1 MKKMKAPTIKG
12 LYAVTPDIADTER
25 LLGLVD
31 ASLQGG
37 ASVIQYRNKEA
48 GAILRAEQASALL
61 RLCHK
66 HGVALIIN
74 DHLDLCLSLDAD
86 GVHLGADDGDLVA
99 ARSQLGNDK
108 ILGVSCYNRFELAQ
122 EAKMQGADYVAFG
135 SCFDSGTKPAAVRA
149 PLELFSR
156 ARTELLHLPIVA
168 IGGITLENAGQAINA
183 GADAIAVIG
192 ALFNAADVTLAAQQF
207 SNLFSN
213 AHHHDLS
220 QPTTL

>member
-1 MKKMKAPTIKG
+1 MKAPTIKG

-25 LLGLVD
+25 LLGLVA
-31 ASLQGG
+31 ASLQGD
-37 ASVIQYRNKEA
+37 AAVIQYRNKEA
-48 GAILRAEQASALL
+48 GAILRAEQAGALL
-61 RLCHK
+61 RLCRK
-66 HGVALIIN
+66 HGVPLIIN

-86 GVHLGADDGDLVA
+86 GVHLGADDGNLAA
-99 ARSQLGNDK
+99 ARSQLDNDK

-122 EAKMQGADYVAFG
+122 EAETQGANYVAFG

-156 ARTELLHLPIVA
+156 PRKELHLPIVA
-168 IGGITLENAGQAINA
+168 IGGITLENAGQVINA

-207 SNLFSN
+207 SNLFTN
-213 AHHHDLS
+213 THHHDFS
-220 QPTTL
+220 QSTTL

>member
-1 MKKMKAPTIKG
+1 MKKMKAPTIKR

-25 LLGLVD
+25 LCGLVD

-37 ASVIQYRNKEA
+37 ASVLQYRNKEA
-48 GAILRAEQASALL
+48 GAMLRAEQASALL
-61 RLCHK
+61 RLCRK
-66 HGVALIIN
+66 HGVPLIIN

-86 GVHLGADDGDLVA
+86 GVHLGADDGNLA
-99 ARSQLGNDK
+99 TARSQLGDDK
-108 ILGVSCYNRFELAQ
+108 ILGVSCYNRLELAL
-122 EAKMQGADYVAFG
+122 EAKAQGADYVAFG

-156 ARTELLHLPIVA
+156 ARKELHLPIVA

-192 ALFNAADVTLAAQQF
+192 ALFNAADVKLTAQQF

-220 QPTTL
+220 QSTTL

>member
-25 LLGLVD
+25 LLGLVA
-31 ASLQGG
+31 ASLQGD
-37 ASVIQYRNKEA
+37 AAVIQYRNKEA
-48 GAILRAEQASALL
+48 GAILRAEQAGALL
-61 RLCHK
+61 RLCRK
-66 HGVALIIN
+66 HGVPLIIN

-86 GVHLGADDGDLVA
+86 GVHLGADDGNLAA
-99 ARSQLGNDK
+99 ARSQLDNDK

-122 EAKMQGADYVAFG
+122 EAETQGANYVAFG

-156 ARTELLHLPIVA
+156 ARKELHLPIVA
-168 IGGITLENAGQAINA
+168 IGGITLENAGQVINA

-192 ALFNAADVTLAAQQF
+192 ALFNATDVKLAAQQF
-207 SNLFSN
+207 SNLFTN